1 MCLKMK
7 IWLIISKTQ
16 TNKISGEITSIK
28 ETRGGPINKTKA
40 SAIRIRT
47 SIETLMTIDRVVHL
61 DGITME
67 EVVVSITVITI
78 HICSVSRKIKGM
90 GPKIMIKKK
99 DIKIKVIKTH
109 ISNFRIKTDSAI
121 SKINSISLTALASNF
136 HSILPLPLS
145 WGEINSLPNGPR

>member
-1 MCLKMK
+1 
-7 IWLIISKTQ
+7 
-16 TNKISGEITSIK
+16 
-28 ETRGGPINKTKA
+28 
-40 SAIRIRT
+40 
-47 SIETLMTIDRVVHL
+47 MTIDRVVHL

-78 HICSVSRKIKGM
+78 HICSVSSKIKGM

-121 SKINSISLTALASNF
+121 SKINSISRIATIINKEMKGSRSIILKISTIKYREIKLIVMYPSHKKDFKTAVQVD
-136 HSILPLPLS
+136 PLL
-145 WGEINSLPNGPR
+145 EK